1 MIKKIA
7 FATVWVLDQ
16 DRAKDFYVNTLGFEV
31 QMDQRMGSFRWLTV
45 APKGQDVAFV
55 LMPIGP
61 NPMMDEATA
70 ASLRALVEKGVLGPG
85 GMHTDDVHAT
95 YAELSKKGVK
105 FLYPPKELPYGIE
118 TILRDDSGNPFS
130 LVQPRK

>member
-31 QMDQRMGSFRWLTV
+31 QSDQRMGSFRWLTV
-45 APKGQDVAFV
+45 APKGQDVSFV

-130 LVQPRK
+130 LVQTRK

>member
-31 QMDQRMGSFRWLTV
+31 RSDERLGSFRWLTV

-55 LMPIGP
+55 LMPIAP
-61 NPMMDEATA
+61 SPMMDDATVA
-70 ASLRALVEKGVLGPG
+70 TLRSLVERGMLGPG
-85 GMHTDDVHAT
+85 ALHTDDVHAT

-105 FLYPPKELPYGIE
+105 FVYPPKEQPYGIE
-118 TILRDDSGNPFS
+118 TIMRDDSGNPFS
-130 LVQPRK
+130 VVQPRK

>member
-1 MIKKIA
+1 MITKIA
-7 FATVWVLDQ
+7 IATVWVLDQ

-31 QMDQRMGSFRWLTV
+31 RSDERLGSFRWLTV

-55 LMPIGP
+55 LMPVAP
-61 NPMMDEATA
+61 NPMMDEATVA
-70 ASLRALVEKGVLGPG
+70 TLRGLVERGMLGPG
-85 GMHTDDVHAT
+85 ALHTDDVHAT

-105 FLYPPKELPYGIE
+105 FVYPPKEQPYGIE
-118 TILRDDSGNPFS
+118 TIMRDDSGNPFS

>member
-31 QMDQRMGSFRWLTV
+31 RSDERLGSFRWLTV

-55 LMPIGP
+55 LMLIAPS
-61 NPMMDEATA
+61 PMMDDATVA
-70 ASLRALVEKGVLGPG
+70 TLRSLVERGMLGPG
-85 GMHTDDVHAT
+85 ALHTDDVHAT

-105 FLYPPKELPYGIE
+105 FVYPPKEQPYGIE
-118 TILRDDSGNPFS
+118 TIMRDDSGNPFS
-130 LVQPRK
+130 VVQPRK

>member
-16 DRAKDFYVNTLGFEV
+16 DRARDFYVNKLGFEV
-31 QMDQRMGSFRWLTV
+31 HSDERMGSFRWLTV

-55 LMPIGP
+55 LMPVAA

-70 ASLRALVEKGVLGPG
+70 ATLRGLVEKGVLGPG
-85 GMHTDDVHAT
+85 ALNTDDIHAT
-95 YAELSKKGVK
+95 YTELSKKGVK
-105 FLYPPKELPYGIE
+105 FLFPPKEQPYGIE
-118 TILRDDSGNPFS
+118 TIMRDDSGNPFS
-130 LVQPRK
+130 LVQRRK

>member
-31 QMDQRMGSFRWLTV
+31 RSDERLGSFRWLTV
-45 APKGQDVAFV
+45 APKGQDVGFV
-55 LMPIGP
+55 LMPIAP
-61 NPMMDEATA
+61 NPMMDEATVA
-70 ASLRALVEKGVLGPG
+70 TLRGLVERGMLGPG
-85 GMHTDDVHAT
+85 ALHTDDVNAT

-105 FLYPPKELPYGIE
+105 FVYPPKEQPYGIE
-118 TILRDDSGNPFS
+118 TIMRDDSGNPFS
-130 LVQPRK
+130 VVQPRK

>member
-1 MIKKIA
+1 MIKNIA

-16 DRAKDFYVNTLGFEV
+16 DRAKSFFVDTLGFEV
-31 QMDQRMGSFRWLTV
+31 RADERMGSFRWLTV

-55 LMPIGP
+55 LMPVVA

-70 ASLRALVEKGVLGPG
+70 ATLRGLVEKGVMGPG
-85 GMHTDDVHAT
+85 VLITDDVHAT

-105 FLYPPKELPYGIE
+105 FLYPPRDMPYGIE
-118 TILRDDSGNPFS
+118 TIMRDDSGNPFS
-130 LVQPRK
+130 VTQPRR

>member
-1 MIKKIA
+1 MIRKIA

-31 QMDQRMGSFRWLTV
+31 QSDERLGSFRWLTV

-55 LMPIGP
+55 LMPLAP
-61 NPMMDEATA
+61 NPMMDAPTVA
-70 ASLRALVEKGVLGPG
+70 ALRALVEKGVMGPG
-85 GMHTDDVHAT
+85 GLLTDDVHAA
-95 YAELSKKGVK
+95 YAELVKKGVK
-105 FLYPPKELPYGIE
+105 FVYPPKDQPYGIE

-130 LVQPRK
+130 LVQRRK